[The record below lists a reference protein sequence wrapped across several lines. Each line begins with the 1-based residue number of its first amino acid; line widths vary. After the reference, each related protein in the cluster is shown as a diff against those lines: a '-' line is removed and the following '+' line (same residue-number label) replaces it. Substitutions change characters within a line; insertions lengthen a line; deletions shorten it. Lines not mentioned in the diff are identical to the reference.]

1 MKEGPVLVGLKK
13 SVQTHARKG
22 WFIIP
27 DIANVPRSNFQNMS
41 AGGVAF
47 LTFFGHNL
55 LRVGVGNAGI
65 RQGRFCCGEGRPGHA
80 SSETVAQ
87 PTRRWRDVRADRRWG
102 ARSESRSGQ
111 TGPQAVCGRLRDMSS
126 QRTRSCQGPLQTYAV
141 LFSAKAL
148 RDQFKLGLGAHLLSG
163 VSR

>member
-1 MKEGPVLVGLKK
+1 MKEGQALVGLKR
-13 SVQTHARKG
+13 SVQTHARGVVYYSGYRKL
-22 WFIIP
+22 
-27 DIANVPRSNFQNMS
+27 PRSNFQNMP

-55 LRVGVGNAGI
+55 LRVRGWE
-65 RQGRFCCGEGRPGHA
+65 RFCCGEGRLGHA

-87 PTRRWRDVRADRRWG
+87 PTRRWRNVRADRRWG

-126 QRTRSCQGPLQTYAV
+126 QRTRSCQGPLQAYAV
-141 LFSAKAL
+141 LFPAKAL
-148 RDQFKLGLGAHLLSG
+148 RDQFELGLGAHLLSG
-163 VSR
+163 VRR